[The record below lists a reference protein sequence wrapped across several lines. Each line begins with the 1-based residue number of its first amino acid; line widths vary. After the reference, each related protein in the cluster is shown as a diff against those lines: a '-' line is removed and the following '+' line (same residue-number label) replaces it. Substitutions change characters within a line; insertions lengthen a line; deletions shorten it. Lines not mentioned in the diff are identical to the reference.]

1 MEIWNG
7 GEVVICLLVVGGGG
21 VSFRTHAAMKVLKPW
36 REKQLERC
44 QNQEGKYL
52 FI

>member
-7 GEVVICLLVVGGGG
+7 GEVVIFVLGGGG
-21 VSFRTHAAMKVLKPW
+21 GSFRTHAAMKVLKPW